1 MLGALISA
9 FSREHNERLPMDHV
23 FYKFAT
29 KPFLIVAIIIVPAV
43 FFMQSSRKYN
53 AKSKKIYRV
62 FFYTG
67 PPLKS

>member
-53 AKSKKIYRV
+53 AKSNKNIQGV
-62 FFYTG
+62 FFTLG
-67 PPLKS
+67 LP

>member
-29 KPFLIVAIIIVPAV
+29 KPFLIVVIIIVPAV

-53 AKSKKIYRV
+53 AKSNKHIQGV
-62 FFYTG
+62 FFTLG
-67 PPLKS
+67 LP